1 MTGGLSKLILVL
13 PELVLL
19 GAALSLLM
27 FGVFRR
33 EQSDSGITSLAVVFM
48 GLALVFVFA
57 IPNSETTIFDGLLI
71 NDPFAKFMKSLVLI
85 GAMLTLIMGYGYRKR
100 GELVNFEYPVL
111 ILFATLGMLLM
122 ISANNLMAL
131 YIGLEL
137 QSLSLY
143 VIAAFD
149 RDSRSSGEAGLKY
162 FILGALS
169 SGLLLYG
176 CSLVYGFSGSTSFE
190 GIASALNTIGA
201 DSIGL
206 TIGMVFLCAGLAF
219 KVSAVPFHMWT
230 PDVYEGS
237 PTPSTAFFA
246 AAPKIAGVAIFIR
259 VLVDPFADL
268 VAQWQQVVIAISVAS
283 MSLGT
288 LAAIYQTN
296 IKRLMAYSSIANI
309 GYALVGL
316 AAGTSDG
323 VQSVIIYM
331 SIYLIMIV
339 GTFGCILSMRVHGQ
353 MMEDI
358 NDLAGLGR
366 TNPLLAI
373 ALTALM
379 FSFVGIPPL
388 AGFFGKLYV
397 FLAAIN
403 AGLYWLA
410 VIGLLTSVVGAFYYL
425 RIVKLMYFDEARESF
440 DSPIDKELVAVIA
453 FCSILVGL
461 FFAYPTPMIK
471 GAAVAAETLFQ

>member
-1 MTGGLSKLILVL
+1 MIGGLSKLILVL

-33 EQSDSGITSLAVVFM
+33 GQSDSGITSLAVVFM

-149 RDSRSSGEAGLKY
+149 RDSRRSGEAGLKY

-206 TIGMVFLCAGLAF
+206 TIGMVFVCAGLAF
-219 KVSAVPFHMWT
+219 KISAVPFHMWT

-339 GTFGCILSMRVHGQ
+339 GTFGCILSMRAHGQ

>member
-1 MTGGLSKLILVL
+1 MIGGLSKLILVL

-33 EQSDSGITSLAVVFM
+33 EQSDSGITSLAAVFM

-122 ISANNLMAL
+122 ISANDLMAL

-149 RDSRSSGEAGLKY
+149 RDSRRSGEAGLKY

-323 VQSVIIYM
+323 VQSIIIYM

-339 GTFGCILSMRVHGQ
+339 GTFGCILSMRAHGQ

-358 NDLAGLGR
+358 DDLAGLGR

>member
-1 MTGGLSKLILVL
+1 MIGGLSKLILVL

-149 RDSRSSGEAGLKY
+149 RDSRRSGEAGLKY

-339 GTFGCILSMRVHGQ
+339 GTFGCILSMRAHGQ

-358 NDLAGLGR
+358 DDLAGLGR

>member
-1 MTGGLSKLILVL
+1 MIGGLSKLILVL

-57 IPNSETTIFDGLLI
+57 IPNSEITIFDGLLI

-131 YIGLEL
+131 YIGIEL

-339 GTFGCILSMRVHGQ
+339 GTFGCILSMRAHGQ

>member
-1 MTGGLSKLILVL
+1 MIGGLSQLMLIL

-19 GAALSLLM
+19 GAALFLLM
-27 FGVFRR
+27 FGVFRGR
-33 EQSDSGITSLAVVFM
+33 QSDSGITSLAVVFM

-57 IPNSETTIFDGLLI
+57 IPNSEIKIFDGLLI
-71 NDPFAKFMKSLVLI
+71 NDPFGKFMKSLVLI

-131 YIGLEL
+131 YIGIEL

>member
-1 MTGGLSKLILVL
+1 MIGGLSKLILVL

-122 ISANNLMAL
+122 ISANDLMAL

-339 GTFGCILSMRVHGQ
+339 GTFGCILSMRAHGQ

>member
-1 MTGGLSKLILVL
+1 MIGGLSKLILVL

-57 IPNSETTIFDGLLI
+57 IPNSEITIFDGLLI

-131 YIGLEL
+131 YIGIEL

-149 RDSRSSGEAGLKY
+149 RDSRRSGEAGLKY

-339 GTFGCILSMRVHGQ
+339 GTFGCILSMRAHGQ

>member
-1 MTGGLSKLILVL
+1 MIGGLSKLILVL

-111 ILFATLGMLLM
+111 LLFATLGMLLM
-122 ISANNLMAL
+122 ISANDLMAL

-323 VQSVIIYM
+323 VQSIIIYM

-339 GTFGCILSMRVHGQ
+339 GTFGCILSMRAHGQ

-358 NDLAGLGR
+358 DDLAGLGR

>member
-1 MTGGLSKLILVL
+1 MIGGLSKLILVL

-149 RDSRSSGEAGLKY
+149 RDSRRSGEAGLKY

-206 TIGMVFLCAGLAF
+206 TIGMVFVCAGLAF
-219 KVSAVPFHMWT
+219 KISAVPFHMWT

-237 PTPSTAFFA
+237 ATPVTAFFA
-246 AAPKIAGVAIFIR
+246 AVPKMAALVTLVRLLYQPFGGVPESWMQIIIF
-259 VLVDPFADL
+259 V
-268 VAQWQQVVIAISVAS
+268 S
-283 MSLGT
+283 MSSIALGAI
-288 LAAIYQTN
+288 AAIMQTN
-296 IKRLMAYSSIANI
+296 IKRLIAYSSISHM
-309 GYALVGL
+309 GYALLVL
-316 AAGTSDG
+316 ATGNANQISSLL
-323 VQSVIIYM
+323 VYMVIYI
-331 SIYLIMIV
+331 I
-339 GTFGCILSMRVHGQ
+339 
-353 MMEDI
+353 
-358 NDLAGLGR
+358 
-366 TNPLLAI
+366 TNI
-373 ALTALM
+373 
-379 FSFVGIPPL
+379 
-388 AGFFGKLYV
+388 GFFEL
-397 FLAAIN
+397 N
-403 AGLYWLA
+403 
-410 VIGLLTSVVGAFYYL
+410 
-425 RIVKLMYFDEARESF
+425 YFF
-440 DSPIDKELVAVIA
+440 H
-453 FCSILVGL
+453 
-461 FFAYPTPMIK
+461 FF
-471 GAAVAAETLFQ
+471 

>member
-1 MTGGLSKLILVL
+1 MIGGLSKLILVL

-131 YIGLEL
+131 YIGIEL

-149 RDSRSSGEAGLKY
+149 RDSRRSGEAGLKY

-339 GTFGCILSMRVHGQ
+339 GTFGCILSMRAHGQ

>member
-1 MTGGLSKLILVL
+1 MIGGLSTLILVL

-33 EQSDSGITSLAVVFM
+33 GQSDSGITSLAVVFM

-57 IPNSETTIFDGLLI
+57 IPNSEIKIFDGLLI

-131 YIGLEL
+131 YIGIEL

-149 RDSRSSGEAGLKY
+149 RDSRRSGEAGLKY

-339 GTFGCILSMRVHGQ
+339 GTFGCILSMRAHGQ

>member
-1 MTGGLSKLILVL
+1 MIGGLSKLILVL

-33 EQSDSGITSLAVVFM
+33 GQSDSGITSLAVVFM

-57 IPNSETTIFDGLLI
+57 IPNSEITIFDGLLI

-339 GTFGCILSMRVHGQ
+339 GTFGCILSMRAHGQ

-358 NDLAGLGR
+358 DDLAGLGR

>member
-1 MTGGLSKLILVL
+1 MIGGLSTLILVL

-33 EQSDSGITSLAVVFM
+33 GQSDSGITSLAVVFM

-57 IPNSETTIFDGLLI
+57 IPNNEITIFDGLLI

-131 YIGLEL
+131 YIGIEL

>member
-1 MTGGLSKLILVL
+1 MIGGLSKLILVL

-149 RDSRSSGEAGLKY
+149 RDSRRSGEAGLKY

-206 TIGMVFLCAGLAF
+206 TIGMVFVCAGLAF
-219 KVSAVPFHMWT
+219 KISAVPFHMWT

-339 GTFGCILSMRVHGQ
+339 GTFGCILSMRAHGQ

-358 NDLAGLGR
+358 DDLAGLGR

>member
-1 MTGGLSKLILVL
+1 MIGGLSTLILVL

-27 FGVFRR
+27 FGVFRGR
-33 EQSDSGITSLAVVFM
+33 QSDSGITSLAVVFM

-57 IPNSETTIFDGLLI
+57 IPNSEIKIFDGLLI
-71 NDPFAKFMKSLVLI
+71 NDPFGKFMKSLVLI

-131 YIGLEL
+131 YIGIEL

-268 VAQWQQVVIAISVAS
+268 VAQWQQVVIAISIAS

-288 LAAIYQTN
+288 FAAIYQTN

-339 GTFGCILSMRVHGQ
+339 GTFGCILSMRAHGQ

>member
-1 MTGGLSKLILVL
+1 MIGGLSKLILVL

-57 IPNSETTIFDGLLI
+57 IPNSEITIFDGLLI

-131 YIGLEL
+131 YIGIEL

-323 VQSVIIYM
+323 VQSIIIYM

>member
-1 MTGGLSKLILVL
+1 MIGGLSKLILVL

-48 GLALVFVFA
+48 GLALVFVLA
-57 IPNSETTIFDGLLI
+57 IPNIETTILDCLLI

-149 RDSRSSGEAGLKY
+149 RDSRRSGEAGLKY

-190 GIASALNTIGA
+190 GIASALNTLGA

-440 DSPIDKELVAVIA
+440 DSPMDKELVAVIA

>member
-1 MTGGLSKLILVL
+1 MIEGPSQLLLIL

-19 GAALSLLM
+19 GAALFLLM
-27 FGVFRR
+27 FGVFRGR
-33 EQSDSGITSLAVVFM
+33 HSDSGITSLAVVFM

-57 IPNSETTIFDGLLI
+57 IPNSEITIFDGLLI

-339 GTFGCILSMRVHGQ
+339 GTFGCILSMRAHGQ

>member
-1 MTGGLSKLILVL
+1 MIGGLSKLILVL

-27 FGVFRR
+27 FGVFRGR
-33 EQSDSGITSLAVVFM
+33 HSDSGITSLAVVFM

-149 RDSRSSGEAGLKY
+149 RDSRRSGEAGLKY

>member
-1 MTGGLSKLILVL
+1 MIGGLSTLILVL

-33 EQSDSGITSLAVVFM
+33 GQSDSGITSLAVVFM

-57 IPNSETTIFDGLLI
+57 IPNSEITIFDGLLI
-71 NDPFAKFMKSLVLI
+71 NDPFGKFMKSLVLI

>member
-1 MTGGLSKLILVL
+1 MIGGLSKLILVL

-57 IPNSETTIFDGLLI
+57 IPNSEIKIFDGLLI

-149 RDSRSSGEAGLKY
+149 RDSRRSGEAGLKY

-339 GTFGCILSMRVHGQ
+339 GTFGCILSMRAHGQ

>member
-1 MTGGLSKLILVL
+1 MIGGLSKLILVL

-149 RDSRSSGEAGLKY
+149 RDSRRSGEAGLKY

>member
-1 MTGGLSKLILVL
+1 MIGGLSKLILVL

-149 RDSRSSGEAGLKY
+149 RDSRRSGEAGLKY

-339 GTFGCILSMRVHGQ
+339 GTFGCILSMRAHGQ

>member
-1 MTGGLSKLILVL
+1 MIGGLSKLILVL

-131 YIGLEL
+131 YIGIEL

-149 RDSRSSGEAGLKY
+149 RDSRRSGEAGLKY

>member
-1 MTGGLSKLILVL
+1 MIGGLSKLILVL

-27 FGVFRR
+27 FGVFRGR
-33 EQSDSGITSLAVVFM
+33 HSDSGITSLAVVFM

-149 RDSRSSGEAGLKY
+149 RDSRRSGEAGLKY

-339 GTFGCILSMRVHGQ
+339 GTFGCILSMRAHGQ

>member
-1 MTGGLSKLILVL
+1 MIGGLSKLILVL

-122 ISANNLMAL
+122 ISANDLMAL

-149 RDSRSSGEAGLKY
+149 RDSRRSGEAGLKY

-206 TIGMVFLCAGLAF
+206 TIGMVFVCAALAF
-219 KVSAVPFHMWT
+219 KISAVPFHMWT

-339 GTFGCILSMRVHGQ
+339 GTFGCILSMRAHGQ

>member
-1 MTGGLSKLILVL
+1 MIGGLSELILVL

-33 EQSDSGITSLAVVFM
+33 GQSDSGITSLAVVFM

-57 IPNSETTIFDGLLI
+57 IPNSEITIFDGLLI

-131 YIGLEL
+131 YIGIEL

-323 VQSVIIYM
+323 VQSIIIYM

>member
-1 MTGGLSKLILVL
+1 MIGGLSTLILVL

-33 EQSDSGITSLAVVFM
+33 GQSDSGITSLAVVFM

-57 IPNSETTIFDGLLI
+57 IPNSETKIFDGLLI

-131 YIGLEL
+131 YIGIEL

>member
-1 MTGGLSKLILVL
+1 MIGGLSKLILVL

-33 EQSDSGITSLAVVFM
+33 GQSDSGITSLAVVFM

-149 RDSRSSGEAGLKY
+149 RDSRRSGEAGLKY

-339 GTFGCILSMRVHGQ
+339 GTFGCILSMRAHGQ

>member
-1 MTGGLSKLILVL
+1 MIGGLSKLILVL

-27 FGVFRR
+27 FGVFRGR
-33 EQSDSGITSLAVVFM
+33 QSDSGITSLAVVFM

-57 IPNSETTIFDGLLI
+57 IPNNEITIFDGLLI

-131 YIGLEL
+131 YIGIEL

-339 GTFGCILSMRVHGQ
+339 GTFGCILSMRAHGQ

>member
-1 MTGGLSKLILVL
+1 MIGGLSKLILVL

-57 IPNSETTIFDGLLI
+57 IPNREITIFDGLLI
-71 NDPFAKFMKSLVLI
+71 NDPFGKFMKSLVLI

-339 GTFGCILSMRVHGQ
+339 GTFGCILSMRAHGQ

>member
-1 MTGGLSKLILVL
+1 MIGGLSKLILVL

-131 YIGLEL
+131 YIGIEL

-149 RDSRSSGEAGLKY
+149 RDSRRSGEAGLKY

-339 GTFGCILSMRVHGQ
+339 GTFGCILSMRAHGQ

-358 NDLAGLGR
+358 DDLAGLGR

>member
-1 MTGGLSKLILVL
+1 MIGGLSTLILVL

-33 EQSDSGITSLAVVFM
+33 GQSDSGITSLAVVFM

-57 IPNSETTIFDGLLI
+57 IPNSEITIFDGLLI

>member
-1 MTGGLSKLILVL
+1 MIGGLSTLILVL

-33 EQSDSGITSLAVVFM
+33 GQSDSGITSLAVVFM

-131 YIGLEL
+131 YIGIEL

>member
-1 MTGGLSKLILVL
+1 MIGGLSKLILVL

-27 FGVFRR
+27 FGVFRER
-33 EQSDSGITSLAVVFM
+33 QSDSGITSLAVVFM

-57 IPNSETTIFDGLLI
+57 IPNSEITIFDGLLI

-131 YIGLEL
+131 YIGIEL

>member
-1 MTGGLSKLILVL
+1 MIGGLSKLILVL

-122 ISANNLMAL
+122 ISANDLMAL

-149 RDSRSSGEAGLKY
+149 RDSRRSGEAGLKY

-206 TIGMVFLCAGLAF
+206 TIGMVFVCAGLAF
-219 KVSAVPFHMWT
+219 KISAVPFHMWT

-323 VQSVIIYM
+323 VQSVSIYM

-339 GTFGCILSMRVHGQ
+339 GTFGCILSMRAHGQ

>member
-1 MTGGLSKLILVL
+1 MIGGLSKLILVL

-122 ISANNLMAL
+122 ISANDLMAL

-149 RDSRSSGEAGLKY
+149 RDSRRSGEAGLKY

-339 GTFGCILSMRVHGQ
+339 GTFGCILSMRAHGQ

>member
-1 MTGGLSKLILVL
+1 MIGGLSKLILVL

-131 YIGLEL
+131 YIGIEL

-339 GTFGCILSMRVHGQ
+339 GTFGCILSMRAHGQ